1 VLKVAGASVGDASD
15 FAITNSCTAMVPASA
30 SCTLSV
36 TFNPAAAPAGATCGS
51 TSGAKNTTLS
61 INDNAPGSP
70 QTIAL
75 QGSVTDFCADPPGPT
90 TQTITA
96 GTRAAYQMDLVA
108 FAGFSGSVSLACTDP
123 ATASTCVLQPTSA
136 NVTGSAPAPI
146 QVNVTNTAG
155 SSVASAKPAAPTR
168 VGPLAPASLRVLLA
182 ALMLMTL

>member
-15 FAITNSCTAMVPASA
+15 FAITNTCTAMVPASA

-36 TFNPAAAPAGATCGS
+36 TLNPAAARAGATCGS

-75 QGSVTDFCADPPGPT
+75 QGSVTDFCADPPGLT

-108 FAGFSGSVSLACTDP
+108 FAGFSGSVSLAC
-123 ATASTCVLQPTSA
+123 SRENNQ
-136 NVTGSAPAPI
+136 
-146 QVNVTNTAG
+146 NTLIARSRG
-155 SSVASAKPAAPTR
+155 CAPTGIKA
-168 VGPLAPASLRVLLA
+168 VGGRGGDSSGWPIASVFVRTTARSFEPESITSKISPPGVSREVVGY
-182 ALMLMTL
+182 